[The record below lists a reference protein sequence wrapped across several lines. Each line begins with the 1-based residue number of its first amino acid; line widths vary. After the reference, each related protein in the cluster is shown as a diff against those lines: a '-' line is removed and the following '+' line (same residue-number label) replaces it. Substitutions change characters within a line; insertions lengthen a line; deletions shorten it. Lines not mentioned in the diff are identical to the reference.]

1 MTYTQIGSNIQPV
14 ETPTESGTNLTM
26 FFNSGNNI
34 TLTFPPS
41 VAGESFLRAE
51 VFGGGTTNN
60 SSRQVSFD
68 TDSDKEIVL
77 SYGIEP

>member
-1 MTYTQIGSNIQPV
+1 MVKY
-14 ETPTESGTNLTM
+14 TESDTNITM

-41 VAGESFLRAE
+41 VNGQSFLRAE

-60 SSRQVSFD
+60 SLRQVSFD

-77 SYGIEP
+77 TYGIDP